1 MTKNELIDAVV
12 DKTRTSKVT
21 AASAVDATFDIM
33 TATLKQGDEV
43 MITGFGKFTVV
54 ERAAR
59 DGHDPR
65 TGAWSGLPPP
75 GGCASPPAR
84 GSEKPSTARRMA
96 PRANTPRR
104 RGSPVPDG
112 CSHRFNSS

>member
-59 DGHDPR
+59 DGRDPR
-65 TGAWSGLPPP
+65 TGALVRIVAGRRVRFSAGKGLREAVN
-75 GGCASPPAR
+75 G
-84 GSEKPSTARRMA
+84 
-96 PRANTPRR
+96 
-104 RGSPVPDG
+104 
-112 CSHRFNSS
+112 

>member
-1 MTKNELIDAVV
+1 MTKNELIGAVV

-59 DGHDPR
+59 NGHDPR
-65 TGAWSGLPPP
+65 TGALVRI
-75 GGCASPPAR
+75 APAR
-84 GSEKPSTARRMA
+84 R
-96 PRANTPRR
+96 
-104 RGSPVPDG
+104 V
-112 CSHRFNSS
+112 RFSAGKGLREAVNG